1 MKASSMKSSNTTG
14 ALSGAP
20 FNSRAAFIFGL
31 LFALALTAN
40 ISAAQTTQTETNTR
54 ETVTT
59 TNAVETAK
67 QEAVKANSVVRG
79 RAVYDD
85 TGRPVRRAR
94 VMLLEANR
102 QGPESI
108 GMTNASGEF
117 QIKNVPAGS
126 YFVMVDAAGIITPLS
141 FVDLEDADNDKVNI
155 EEIKKHFEEVVVDG
169 TNDVTVKVR
178 ARRGGAISGK
188 VTYADGDPAINV
200 RVNVLRKKDG
210 RIGRFITNLNAA
222 MLLGIQTDDRGMY
235 RISGL
240 PPGEY
245 IISAS
250 ETIDHSGDGRNLR
263 EDYLGMSG
271 SSSLVVTYYEG
282 ATKQSSAT
290 AIQVEAGQ
298 EQNEINV
305 TLVERA
311 LHTLSGTVVARR
323 DNMPLRGAQI
333 TINSKNEMS
342 QSSSFPF
349 SSTPTAVATDEQG
362 RFTFN
367 EIPDGVYTL
376 AVEPPYTDGEGEANV
391 EVDEEQQTPPAAPTS
406 TATPKRKFTRKIQEV
421 TVSGGDLT
429 EVAILLSE
437 GASVSG
443 TMTVEGGKPL
453 PPEAQAILIP
463 ANANPVGDGQDTKS
477 GSIQP
482 DGTFTIDGISAGNFY
497 PYVMVSLSDQYYVK
511 SATVNGADLMRDP
524 LVVGESATISDV
536 RVVISPDAAT
546 LSGHILTGSNTPANG
561 AQIVLITT
569 DQSKWRARTSYLYAS
584 SKEDGSYSTHGAPG
598 DYLIITLQNGEQLP
612 AVNEA
617 WIRSRA
623 ANAQRVTL
631 LPREHKSL
639 DLTAPAQ

>member
-1 MKASSMKSSNTTG
+1 MKSSNTTG